1 MTIHG
6 VSYNAEWVKSLSFTG
21 FYNWA
26 KGQGQ
31 SKEDAMEIYTAI
43 TGVEAKEDEEP
54 AKETKPTKK

>member
-26 KGQGQ
+26 KTQGQ
-31 SKEDAMEIYTAI
+31 SKEDAMEVYTAI
-43 TGVEAKEDEEP
+43 TGAEAKEDEAEP
-54 AKETKPTKK
+54 AKETKPKK